1 MHVFIRQ
8 KLVHCAVIASIIF
21 GCSVQAATPSF
32 QEDLDDFEEIQL
44 VDQTIVVT
52 ERIEPLIILWH
63 NEDLAQTLIVTNTL
77 ADDIELITISLGDRS
92 SFLTIT
98 LDLYS
103 YHSDFIR
110 AGHIWSGQAQHPLL
124 FLSRLF
130 FVEII
135 LYFLNPCSGD

>member
-1 MHVFIRQ
+1 
-8 KLVHCAVIASIIF
+8 VIASIVF

-52 ERIEPLIILWH
+52 ERIEPLIILWQ
-63 NEDLAQTLIVTNTL
+63 NEDLAETLIVTNTFV
-77 ADDIELITISLGDRS
+77 DDIELITISLGDRS
-92 SFLTIT
+92 SFLTVT

-110 AGHIWSGQAQHPLL
+110 AGHIWSGQERAPPY
-124 FLSRLF
+124 LS
-130 FVEII
+130 
-135 LYFLNPCSGD
+135 

>member
-8 KLVHCAVIASIIF
+8 KLVHCAVIASIVF

-63 NEDLAQTLIVTNTL
+63 NEDLAETLIVTNTF

-92 SFLTIT
+92 SFLTVT

-110 AGHIWSGQAQHPLL
+110 AGHIWSGQARAPPY
-124 FLSRLF
+124 LS
-130 FVEII
+130 
-135 LYFLNPCSGD
+135 

>member
-8 KLVHCAVIASIIF
+8 KLVHCAVIASIVF

-52 ERIEPLIILWH
+52 ERIEPLIILWQ
-63 NEDLAQTLIVTNTL
+63 NEDLAQTLIITSTF

-110 AGHIWSGQAQHPLL
+110 AGHIWSDQARAPPY
-124 FLSRLF
+124 LS
-130 FVEII
+130 
-135 LYFLNPCSGD
+135 

>member
-8 KLVHCAVIASIIF
+8 KLVHCAVIASIVF

-52 ERIEPLIILWH
+52 ERIEPLIILWQ
-63 NEDLAQTLIVTNTL
+63 NEDLAQTLIVTNTF

-92 SFLTIT
+92 SFLTTT

-110 AGHIWSGQAQHPLL
+110 AGHIWSGQVRAPP
-124 FLSRLF
+124 
-130 FVEII
+130 
-135 LYFLNPCSGD
+135 YFS

>member
-52 ERIEPLIILWH
+52 ERIEPLIILWQ
-63 NEDLAQTLIVTNTL
+63 NEDLAETLIVTNTF

-92 SFLTIT
+92 SFLTVT

-110 AGHIWSGQAQHPLL
+110 ASHIWSGQARAPP
-124 FLSRLF
+124 
-130 FVEII
+130 
-135 LYFLNPCSGD
+135 YFS

>member
-8 KLVHCAVIASIIF
+8 KLVHCAVIASIVF

-52 ERIEPLIILWH
+52 ERIEPLIILWQ
-63 NEDLAQTLIVTNTL
+63 NEDLAQTLIVTNTF

-92 SFLTIT
+92 SFLTVT

-103 YHSDFIR
+103 YHSDVIR
-110 AGHIWSGQAQHPLL
+110 AGHIWSGQARAPP
-124 FLSRLF
+124 
-130 FVEII
+130 
-135 LYFLNPCSGD
+135 YFS

>member
-8 KLVHCAVIASIIF
+8 KLVHCAVIASIVF

-52 ERIEPLIILWH
+52 ERIEPLIILWQ
-63 NEDLAQTLIVTNTL
+63 NEDLAETLIVTNTF

-92 SFLTIT
+92 SFLIIT

-110 AGHIWSGQAQHPLL
+110 AGHIWSGQARAPPY
-124 FLSRLF
+124 LS
-130 FVEII
+130 
-135 LYFLNPCSGD
+135 

>member
-8 KLVHCAVIASIIF
+8 KLVHCAVIASIVF

-52 ERIEPLIILWH
+52 ERIEPLIILWQ
-63 NEDLAQTLIVTNTL
+63 NEDLAETLIVTNTF

-92 SFLTIT
+92 SFLTTT

-110 AGHIWSGQAQHPLL
+110 AGHIWSGQVRAPP
-124 FLSRLF
+124 
-130 FVEII
+130 
-135 LYFLNPCSGD
+135 YFS

>member
-8 KLVHCAVIASIIF
+8 KLVHCAVIASIVF

-52 ERIEPLIILWH
+52 ERIEPLIILWQ
-63 NEDLAQTLIVTNTL
+63 NEDLAETLIVTNTF

-110 AGHIWSGQAQHPLL
+110 AGHIWSGQARAP
-124 FLSRLF
+124 
-130 FVEII
+130 
-135 LYFLNPCSGD
+135 P

>member
-8 KLVHCAVIASIIF
+8 KLVHCAVIASIVF

-52 ERIEPLIILWH
+52 ERIEPLIILWQ
-63 NEDLAQTLIVTNTL
+63 NEDLAETLIVTNTF

-92 SFLTIT
+92 SFLTVT

-110 AGHIWSGQAQHPLL
+110 AGHIWSGQERAPPY
-124 FLSRLF
+124 LS
-130 FVEII
+130 
-135 LYFLNPCSGD
+135 

>member
-52 ERIEPLIILWH
+52 ERIEPLIILWQ
-63 NEDLAQTLIVTNTL
+63 NEDLAQTLIVTNTF

-110 AGHIWSGQAQHPLL
+110 AGHIWSGQAVQGEAYI
-124 FLSRLF
+124 STR
-130 FVEII
+130 
-135 LYFLNPCSGD
+135 